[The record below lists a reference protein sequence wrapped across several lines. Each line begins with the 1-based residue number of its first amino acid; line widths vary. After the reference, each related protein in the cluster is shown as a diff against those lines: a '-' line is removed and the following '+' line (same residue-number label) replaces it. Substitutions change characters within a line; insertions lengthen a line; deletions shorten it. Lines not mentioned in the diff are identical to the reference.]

1 MRFHLSFFQ
10 LSAFVFFNAM
20 AAGAWA
26 NHGGRQQLSF
36 FLCKPES
43 KVRYAGEIT
52 VSSPTNQV
60 LLYPQTVPF
69 DFALPLPAGVTI
81 KAIESGIEHMLFLL
95 TNGKVLAMGNN
106 FYGQLGDGTKTHR
119 SNAVEVSNLNNAVS
133 VGAGGASSFFVLQ
146 DGTVKVVGSN
156 GFLQLG
162 ISNTNL
168 TNIQQLMNMQNIT
181 NAVKVDAGYT
191 HSVIL
196 DKDGYV
202 WACGQSSKGQIGD
215 SAINVAPQPQKL
227 NSINNV
233 KDISTCAYHTL
244 FLKQDGT
251 VWAAGENIYGQ
262 LGDSTNT
269 NRRHVVKVP
278 IDNVKAIAAGEAHS
292 LFLKQD
298 GTVWACGINNF
309 GQLGTGD
316 FTDYNYPVQIPGL
329 SNIVAIG
336 AGFNQSMFLRNDGK
350 VWVCGANPNAQLGLG
365 DSTDRDAPELITG
378 LCTVSTEVQEI
389 MSGNSDIRVLSNPV
403 YEVLRW
409 SAPWGGRYHVQLTDV
424 QGKIIFS
431 ENININAEE
440 TQLKD
445 VRHLPQGIYYFSAAG
460 NEGKTNV
467 KKILKL

>member
-1 MRFHLSFFQ
+1 MRFHSSILP
-10 LSAFVFFNAM
+10 LAVFVFATLWQQTLAQTM
-20 AAGAWA
+20 V
-26 NHGGRQQLSF
+26 GGSSYLF
-36 FLCKPES
+36 FLCKPEN
-43 KVRYAGEIT
+43 KVRYAGDIT

-60 LLYPQTVPF
+60 LLYPQTTPV
-69 DFALPLPAGVTI
+69 DFPLPLPSGVTI

-95 TNGKVLAMGNN
+95 SNGKVLAIGNN

-119 SNAVEVSNLNNAVS
+119 TNAVEVNNLNNAVGI
-133 VGAGGASSFFVLQ
+133 GAGGASSFFVLS

-162 ISNTNL
+162 ISNTTL

-191 HSVIL
+191 HSVIV

-202 WACGQSSKGQIGD
+202 WGCGQSSKGQIGD

-244 FLKQDGT
+244 FLKHDGT

-269 NRRHVVKVP
+269 NHRHAVKVP

-329 SNIVAIG
+329 SNIMAIG
-336 AGFNQSMFLRNDGK
+336 AGFNQSMFLRKDGK
-350 VWVCGANPNAQLGLG
+350 VLVCGANPKAQLGLG
-365 DSTDRDAPELITG
+365 DSTDRNTPVLVSG
-378 LCTVSTEVQEI
+378 LCVVSTEVQETLPEHNGI
-389 MSGNSDIRVLSNPV
+389 KVLSNPV
-403 YEVLRW
+403 YEELRW
-409 SAPWGGRYHVQLTDV
+409 STSLNGRYQYKLTDM
-424 QGKIIFS
+424 QGKIIFC
-431 ENININAEE
+431 E
-440 TQLKD
+440 TVEMYADEIRYKD
-445 VRHLPQGIYYFSAAG
+445 VHHLPQGMYYFSATG
-460 NEGKTNV
+460 NEGKTFV